1 MLVLRN
7 WLTGKM
13 FQLVNLLIRA
23 AKTRGQTQKPK
34 GKSKD
39 EGARANTGVAKQ
51 RQGGNRNTKARGNMQ
66 RPRSQGQNQKC
77 WGNTKHM
84 TAKTKVQNQ
93 RHRGKNQSFNSSETC
108 KLPHLVINYRFKLFF
123 CFFFFLNL
131 MMLLYFTDPFSALM

>member
-23 AKTRGQTQKPK
+23 AKTRGQTQKLK

-51 RQGGNRNTKARGNMQ
+51 RQGGKTKTIGQQKHKGQ
-66 RPRSQGQNQKC
+66 RKYAEAKTQRQNQKC
-77 WGNTKHM
+77 WGKTKHM
-84 TAKTKVQNQ
+84 RAKTKVQNQ
-93 RHRGKNQSFNSSETC
+93 RHRGQKPEF
-108 KLPHLVINYRFKLFF
+108 
-123 CFFFFLNL
+123 
-131 MMLLYFTDPFSALM
+131 